1 MEEWRPIDNKY
12 DVSNTG
18 KVRNSK
24 TGRVLAYQHDRS
36 GFRTVK
42 MYDGEKYKGARV
54 ARLVAVAFGNEDITG
69 KIIHYKNNDIY
80 DERIEN
86 LEALT
91 RIDHANKMRRLNF
104 RKDIDKYV
112 Q

>member
-1 MEEWRPIDNKY
+1 MEEWRPIDGKY

-24 TGRVLAYQHDRS
+24 TRRVLSYQHDRS
-36 GFRTVK
+36 GYRTVK
-42 MYDGEKYKGARV
+42 MYNGEKYVGARV
-54 ARLVAVAFGNEDITG
+54 ARLVADAFGDEDITG
-69 KIIHYKNNDIY
+69 KIIHYKNNNIY

-86 LEALT
+86 LELLT

-104 RKDIDKYV
+104 RKDHGNYV
-112 Q
+112 